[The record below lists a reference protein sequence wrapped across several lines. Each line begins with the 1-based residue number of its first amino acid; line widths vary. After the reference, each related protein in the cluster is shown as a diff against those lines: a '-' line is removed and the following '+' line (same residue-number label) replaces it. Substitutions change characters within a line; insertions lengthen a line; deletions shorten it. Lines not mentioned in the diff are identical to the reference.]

1 MANKTMFILVDTG
14 SSHSFVSSHFVNMV
28 SLPTV
33 PMPQQKVKLANGEWL
48 HTTRKVPNL
57 QWFIQGHTFQHDMIV
72 LDMLPYDAIL
82 GYDWLK
88 ANSPMQCD
96 WLAKT
101 LQFTHKGKHVAIKGI
116 TSSNILVTHI
126 SPKQLYKSSQG
137 NDIWTYVI
145 LDKASPN
152 PTEIAKEHHKPKDLK
167 LLLDLYA
174 DVFQDP

>member
-1 MANKTMFILVDTG
+1 MT
-14 SSHSFVSSHFVNMV
+14 
-28 SLPTV
+28 
-33 PMPQQKVKLANGEWL
+33 
-48 HTTRKVPNL
+48 
-57 QWFIQGHTFQHDMIV
+57 V

-101 LQFTHKGKHVAIKGI
+101 LQFTHRGKPVTIKGI
-116 TSSNILVTHI
+116 TSSPIPVTHI
-126 SPKQLYKSSQG
+126 SAKQYKSSQG
-137 NDIWTYVI
+137 NDIWAYVI

-152 PTEIAKEHHKPKDLK
+152 PTEPAKGQHKSIDLK

-174 DVFQDP
+174 DVFQDPHHLPPPRNYDHAITL